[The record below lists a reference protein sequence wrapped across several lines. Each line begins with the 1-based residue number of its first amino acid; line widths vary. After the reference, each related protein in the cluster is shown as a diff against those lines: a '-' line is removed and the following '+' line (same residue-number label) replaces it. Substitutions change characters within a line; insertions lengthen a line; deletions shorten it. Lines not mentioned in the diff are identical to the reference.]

1 MFAQNFCKF
10 EANSWHLVTDARDD
24 LFEELTWQVLC
35 VRDWV
40 RVGRMSTAI
49 QKIRAIAI
57 ATVVVAI
64 LDIGEDMIYCR
75 LYLHVGPRG
84 LFRFIASSVLG
95 LSDAMSLGWRAVLLG
110 VVLHTAVSFGVVLA
124 YFFLSN
130 DLPILRRRPITMGTL
145 YGIAVYCVMHY
156 GIVPLT
162 AVPKIVPPNAGIE
175 LANQLFAHIFMVGIP
190 TALILNRFG
199 PHEQADRAEGF
210 GRDLR
215 DLE

>member
-124 YFFLSN
+124 YFFPKQRPP
-130 DLPILRRRPITMGTL
+130 DPATAADHDGHPIW
-145 YGIAVYCVMHY
+145 
-156 GIVPLT
+156 
-162 AVPKIVPPNAGIE
+162 
-175 LANQLFAHIFMVGIP
+175 
-190 TALILNRFG
+190 NRSL
-199 PHEQADRAEGF
+199 
-210 GRDLR
+210 LR
-215 DLE
+215 DALWHRAPDGGS